1 MENKLKKSERIKLKE
16 QQSAAVSGKM
26 STVFFALVA
35 ALMALIYCGG
45 KYPTPAL
52 VLAVNISVIVFAVL
66 TVAALA
72 WCIVGA
78 KNNKNYDTAVLSPLF
93 VLGMSASALFMAAMF
108 PAIDATYTILSLIAF
123 SVVFFVYEIYPVD
136 FFICTAS
143 VFSGCITAILLGR
156 ISVFVDVIAVM
167 FHFAVVAACLF
178 VTAKLVKKGSIK
190 IGRKKI
196 KKPYGMIPLAVYGCI
211 AISLIALLGTLFFGH
226 LLYFAAAAC
235 VVYFVVAIIYTVKL
249 M

>member
-1 MENKLKKSERIKLKE
+1 MENKLKKNERVKLKE
-16 QQSAAVSGKM
+16 QQAAAVSGKI
-26 STVFFALVA
+26 STAFIALVA

-52 VLAVNISVIVFAVL
+52 VVTFNVAVVVLAVL

-72 WCIVGA
+72 WCIVSY
-78 KNNKNYDTAVLSPLF
+78 KNKKNYDTVVFSPLF
-93 VLGMSASALFMAAMF
+93 VLGLSVSALFAAAMF
-108 PAIDATYTILSLIAF
+108 PAIDATYTILALIAF

-143 VFSGCITAILLGR
+143 VVFGCIAAAMIGR
-156 ISVFVDVIAVM
+156 ISIFVDIIFVLA
-167 FHFAVVAACLF
+167 HLLVVAACAL
-178 VTAKLVKKGSIK
+178 VTVKLTKNGSVK

-196 KKPYGMIPLAVYGCI
+196 KKPYGMIPLAICASV
-211 AISLIALLGTLFFGH
+211 AVSLVALLGVLFFGH
-226 LLYFAAAAC
+226 LLYFAAVAC
-235 VVYFVVAIIYTVKL
+235 AVYFIVAIIYTVKL